1 MTQSFDWGEQVFPV
15 PAVVLWHATKLAIEQ
30 SGQQNQGV
38 DDFTMLATVKSKVS
52 WTSWGETTNMQVTT
66 RGPDESILR
75 VESSSG
81 SITSKTEQHVIQFLS
96 LVRDLLVQNSEVWK
110 KEFAVDTPQGK
121 SEGQSVENR
130 LMKLK
135 QLLDKGLIEKDEYE
149 SKRQGILDDL

>member
-30 SGQQNQGV
+30 SGQQIQGV

-81 SITSKTEQHVIQFLS
+81 SVTSKTEQHVVLFLS
-96 LVRDLLVQNSEVWK
+96 TVRDLLVQNADTWR
-110 KEFAVDTPQGK
+110 KEMVTESPKSQNQGLDA
-121 SEGQSVENR
+121 EER
-130 LMKLK
+130 LVKLK
-135 QLLDKGLIEKDEYE
+135 QLLDKGLIDKSEYE
-149 SKRQGILDDL
+149 TKRKAILGEL